1 MPPLSQQR
9 PWWRAVHLW
18 LSERGPV
25 WGGLRMPIRAGG
37 LVEVFDEAHH
47 LCLELD
53 ASVVVEAIALYI
65 RTARIVQQ
73 IQQAPRDPLARERFT
88 LEPRPGT
95 RLELEPAP
103 ERKPLAKITPEI
115 RAARREARRLARRKK
130 A

>member
-1 MPPLSQQR
+1 M
-9 PWWRAVHLW
+9 
-18 LSERGPV
+18 

-88 LEPRPGT
+88 LEPRPGS
-95 RLELEPAP
+95 RLELAAAP
-103 ERKPLAKITPEI
+103 DRKPLAKIPPEI
-115 RAARREARRLARRKK
+115 RAARRERRRARRK